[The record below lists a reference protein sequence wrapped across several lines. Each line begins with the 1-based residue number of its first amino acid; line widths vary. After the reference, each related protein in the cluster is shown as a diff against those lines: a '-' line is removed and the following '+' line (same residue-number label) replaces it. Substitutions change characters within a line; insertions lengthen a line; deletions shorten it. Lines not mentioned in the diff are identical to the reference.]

1 MLQQTIL
8 NLVLLIQVR
17 AYWIQSHSPTFESVP
32 VSRMYILKV
41 ADCTFTTLIAEPAI
55 LPTYSK
61 LWKSAVELDSYRW
74 SMLWLLKELH
84 ISLTFPLPIF
94 IDILFIQSLYSIKQ
108 KQNKQTKTTIVF
120 HVLYANLRKQ
130 WW

>member
-1 MLQQTIL
+1 MLKQTIL
-8 NLVLLIQVR
+8 NLVLLIQVS

-32 VSRMYILKV
+32 VRKMYILKV

-84 ISLTFPLPIF
+84 ISLTFCWPIF
-94 IDILFIQSLYSIKQ
+94 IDVLLIQSLYSIKQ
-108 KQNKQTKTTIVF
+108 NKTNKNTIF
-120 HVLYANLRKQ
+120 SHVLYANKKMMMRY
-130 WW
+130 